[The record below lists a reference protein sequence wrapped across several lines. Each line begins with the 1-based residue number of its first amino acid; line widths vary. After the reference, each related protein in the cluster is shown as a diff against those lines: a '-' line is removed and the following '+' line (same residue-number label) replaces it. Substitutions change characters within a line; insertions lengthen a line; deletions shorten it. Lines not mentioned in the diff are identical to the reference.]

1 MTRPTMSLPE
11 ESAEQARAA
20 GLRNDR
26 GIPDLLRRALLARL
40 DAHPEP
46 LPSDAEIAEEIAAAR
61 HQYVALDAV
70 KPRPLGFQGP
80 C

>member
-1 MTRPTMSLPE
+1 MTAVMRTCCT
-11 ESAEQARAA
+11 ARTVGARAA
-20 GLRNDR
+20 LRV
-26 GIPDLLRRALLARL
+26 LARL

-61 HQYVALDAV
+61 REHVALDAV